1 MPSTDKARI
10 NSKASMAQ
18 SVSQTTVCSNGEKRM
33 EKYQR
38 LPYFGTLKETGR
50 EKDRKTDGEDR

>member
-18 SVSQTTVCSNGEKRM
+18 SVSQTTVCSNGLKFSILHRIIIKNVRNNHM
-33 EKYQR
+33 EI
-38 LPYFGTLKETGR
+38 
-50 EKDRKTDGEDR
+50 